1 MESKLEQAM
10 CKYLPMAS
18 TSIQTVPSSSTS
30 AFSKPQPEYDVF
42 LSFSGEDTRHQ
53 FTDHLYHALNDKEI
67 ITFKDDKELKKGE
80 PISQEL
86 LDAIEKSRIAVII
99 LSENYASSTWCLEE
113 LAKIVEC
120 RERGILTVL
129 PIFYH
134 VEPTDVRHQK
144 KTFAEAFA
152 KHEIRFKENPEK
164 VLNWRAALTNVA
176 NLSGEPLKDG

>member
-1 MESKLEQAM
+1 
-10 CKYLPMAS
+10 MAA

-67 ITFKDDKELKKGE
+67 ITFKDDKELKMGE

-86 LDAIEKSRIAVII
+86 LDAIEKSRTAVII
-99 LSENYASSTWCLEE
+99 FSKNYTFSTWCLKE

-120 RERGILTVL
+120 RVKGILTVL

-134 VEPTDVRHQK
+134 VELSDV
-144 KTFAEAFA
+144 
-152 KHEIRFKENPEK
+152 
-164 VLNWRAALTNVA
+164 
-176 NLSGEPLKDG
+176 